1 MRYKFDL
8 SYHKKIQKEWGVGK
22 INTVIMI
29 GRLTKDPELRFIS
42 GSGKAVATFAIAVDR
57 PFAKEK
63 TADFFNVV
71 VWGKPAENVANYL
84 SKGREVAVKGYL
96 QTRNYEGTDGVK
108 RYVTEIVAD
117 QVQFIGGANKAAD
130 PAEDGLNT
138 NYEDEGFQSIEDD
151 DDILF

>member
-1 MRYKFDL
+1 MN
-8 SYHKKIQKEWGVGK
+8 SV
-22 INTVIMI
+22 VMI

-42 GSGKAVATFAIAVDR
+42 GSGKAVATFSIAVDR

-71 VWGKPAENVANYL
+71 VWGKPAENAANYL

-96 QTRNYEGTDGVK
+96 QTRNYEGTDGIK

-117 QVQFIGGANKAAD
+117 EVQFIGGKPKEQIEAPSLGEQFSGD
-130 PAEDGLNT
+130 
-138 NYEDEGFQSIEDD
+138 GFQSIEDD
-151 DDILF
+151 EDIPF